1 MRRMSTTLITALA
14 VLAAGTFAAAA
25 AVENCR
31 TGDSAICLSDPNC
44 HWDYERRGC
53 YEGAPKQEDA
63 CAAHS
68 HQETCDTDLTL
79 GCKWNAESKQC
90 KSAK

>member
-1 MRRMSTTLITALA
+1 MRRMSITLIAALA
-14 VLAAGTFAAAA
+14 MLAAGTLAAA

-31 TGDSAICLSDPNC
+31 TGDSALCLSDPKC

-53 YEGAPKQEDA
+53 YEGAPQQEDA

>member
-1 MRRMSTTLITALA
+1 MRRMSVTLIAALVA
-14 VLAAGTFAAAA
+14 LGAGAFAGAAF
-25 AVENCR
+25 ENCR
-31 TGDSAICLSDPNC
+31 TGDSALCAADPNC

-53 YEGAPKQEDA
+53 YEGAPVHGDA
-63 CAAHS
+63 CASHS
-68 HQETCDTDLTL
+68 DQAICDTDLTF

>member
-1 MRRMSTTLITALA
+1 MRRTSVTLIAALVA
-14 VLAAGTFAAAA
+14 LGAGAFASAAF
-25 AVENCR
+25 ENCR
-31 TGDSAICLSDPNC
+31 TGDSALCAAEPNC

-53 YEGAPKQEDA
+53 YEGAPVQEDA
-63 CAAHS
+63 CAAHGDP
-68 HQETCDTDLTL
+68 TICDTDLTF

>member
-1 MRRMSTTLITALA
+1 MRRMSVTLIAALVA
-14 VLAAGTFAAAA
+14 LGVSAFASAAF
-25 AVENCR
+25 EKCR
-31 TGDSAICLSDPNC
+31 TGDSALCAADPNC

-53 YEGAPKQEDA
+53 YEGAPVHEDA
-63 CAAHS
+63 CAAH
-68 HQETCDTDLTL
+68 EDPTICDTDVTI

>member
-1 MRRMSTTLITALA
+1 MRRPSVTLIAALVA
-14 VLAAGTFAAAA
+14 LGAGIHSAS
-25 AVENCR
+25 AVEGCR
-31 TGDSAICLSDPNC
+31 TGDSAICISDPNC
-44 HWDYERRGC
+44 HWNAERRGC
-53 YEGAPKQEDA
+53 YEGAPEPQDP

-68 HQETCDTDLTL
+68 TQGPCDGNTTF

>member
-1 MRRMSTTLITALA
+1 MRRLSIILVAALTSLA
-14 VLAAGTFAAAA
+14 VGAFVAA
-25 AVENCR
+25 AVEGCR
-31 TGDSAICLSDPNC
+31 TGDSAICISDPNC

-53 YEGAPKQEDA
+53 YEGAPVQEDA
-63 CAAHS
+63 CAAHGDP
-68 HQETCDTDLTL
+68 TICDTDLTF

>member
-1 MRRMSTTLITALA
+1 MRRLSITLIAALA
-14 VLAAGTFAAAA
+14 VLAAGTSRPP
-25 AVENCR
+25 AVEGCR
-31 TGDSAICLSDPNC
+31 TGDSAICISDPNC
-44 HWDYERRGC
+44 HWNAERRGC
-53 YEGAPKQEDA
+53 YEGAPELQDP

-68 HQETCDTDLTL
+68 AQGPCDSNTTF

>member
-1 MRRMSTTLITALA
+1 MRCLSVTLIAALVALGAGTCAALA
-14 VLAAGTFAAAA
+14 VEG
-25 AVENCR
+25 CR
-31 TGDSAICLSDPNC
+31 TGDSAICISDPNC
-44 HWDYERRGC
+44 HWDSERRGC
-53 YEGAPKQEDA
+53 YEGAPEPQDP

-68 HQETCDTDLTL
+68 AQGPCDGNTTF